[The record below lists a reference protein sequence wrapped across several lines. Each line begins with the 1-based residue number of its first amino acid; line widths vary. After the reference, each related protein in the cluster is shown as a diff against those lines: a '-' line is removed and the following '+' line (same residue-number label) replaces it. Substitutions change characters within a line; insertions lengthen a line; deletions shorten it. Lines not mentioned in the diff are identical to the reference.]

1 MTPRLRLYD
10 RLRGEVAAVE
20 PSTPGL
26 LRVYSCGP
34 TVYGRIHIGNARP
47 YWTAMVLKRTCEQLL
62 DLPVRLAIN
71 ITDVNDKIYVAA
83 ASQGV
88 PSAELARSMSDA
100 YKADTD
106 ALGLGRP
113 DAEPLAS
120 ETIAAIVELIERLIA
135 RGAAYATADGDVYF
149 SVSAYPGYGELS
161 GQRPEELIAGSRVE
175 PGEGKRAP
183 LDFALW
189 KATKPDEDTAW
200 DSPWGRGRPGW
211 HIECSA
217 MAHVE
222 LGDDFDVHGG
232 GLDLIFPHHENE
244 RAQSEAAGERFA
256 RVWMHNGM
264 LRLSGEK
271 MSKSEG
277 NIEGLA
283 EALERAGRE
292 TLLVF
297 FAQAHYRSPVDYSDA
312 ALEQAGA
319 AAAGLRE
326 ALRNARRYA
335 AAATGGDAA
344 LSGQAEAG
352 FARFAGHMADDLNT
366 PRALAELHGLA
377 RALNT
382 ATAGRQ
388 PIRGRSPRPQTC
400 SSARSTSSGS
410 PRSGASARPR
420 RRRSRSPSS
429 APRRARP
436 ATTRSPTSCAIA
448 SRRSASAC
456 ATHRRGRRSCCS
468 MADRGSEAAPR
479 TDLVYG
485 LQPVREALRGR
496 RRVREV
502 VCTREAAE
510 AMPWIEASGVRMS
523 LAVAD
528 RVTALAERPD
538 HQGVVALC
546 DPYPYAVAEELLAR
560 PDALVV
566 ALDGVTDPATSVHAG
581 HHPGP
586 AGRVHAG
593 PAGLYQVAAGH
604 GRHSAGGGHRLAV
617 GAGLAYLSDRSGGA
631 LAGPVRSAD
640 GAAGA
645 GRRSG
650 RQRPGKCS

>member
-34 TVYGRIHIGNARP
+34 TVYGRIHVGNARP
-47 YWTAMVLKRTCEQLL
+47 YWTAMVLKRTCERLL

-83 ASQGV
+83 ARRGV
-88 PSAELARSMSDA
+88 PSAELARSLSDA
-100 YKADTD
+100 YKDDTD

-120 ETIAAIVELIERLIA
+120 ETIAAIVELIERLIG

-175 PGEGKRAP
+175 PGEGKRTP

-335 AAATGGDAA
+335 AAATGGDAS

-366 PRALAELHGLA
+366 PRALAELHALA

-382 ATAGRQ
+382 ATAGTSADPRAVAKAADLLE
-388 PIRGRSPRPQTC
+388 RALDVLGLASLGRERE
-400 SSARSTSSGS
+400 TS
-410 PRSGASARPR
+410 
-420 RRRSRSPSS
+420 
-429 APRRARP
+429 
-436 ATTRSPTSCAIA
+436 
-448 SRRSASAC
+448 
-456 ATHRRGRRSCCS
+456 
-468 MADRGSEAAPR
+468 
-479 TDLVYG
+479 
-485 LQPVREALRGR
+485 QEAL
-496 RRVREV
+496 
-502 VCTREAAE
+502 
-510 AMPWIEASGVRMS
+510 
-523 LAVAD
+523 
-528 RVTALAERPD
+528 ALAEQRAAARAAGDYARADELRDRITALGFGVRDTP
-538 HQGVVALC
+538 QGPQVVL
-546 DPYPYAVAEELLAR
+546 
-560 PDALVV
+560 
-566 ALDGVTDPATSVHAG
+566 LDG
-581 HHPGP
+581 
-586 AGRVHAG
+586 
-593 PAGLYQVAAGH
+593 
-604 GRHSAGGGHRLAV
+604 
-617 GAGLAYLSDRSGGA
+617 
-631 LAGPVRSAD
+631 
-640 GAAGA
+640 
-645 GRRSG
+645 
-650 RQRPGKCS
+650 